1 MKKINERKYCEEQ
14 ISEFYNKIKE
24 DLGDDTLVCTHLGTF
39 SQSML
44 ISIVSLVE
52 RTLNMNGESNKLKKR
67 LIYIIIECIQN
78 IMFHSN
84 KSSGNHQ
91 LAYIIISKNDQ
102 GYSLYSSNSLD
113 VNHVD
118 FLVQKLDEF
127 LEVKVD
133 VLSKL
138 FTKKLANPAIEPSK
152 TGGIGLLTMIEK
164 SNKNF
169 NYEVLKISDKYA
181 LFFIQINLL
190 YKNFN

>member
-1 MKKINERKYCEEQ
+1 
-14 ISEFYNKIKE
+14 
-24 DLGDDTLVCTHLGTF
+24 
-39 SQSML
+39 
-44 ISIVSLVE
+44 
-52 RTLNMNGESNKLKKR
+52 
-67 LIYIIIECIQN
+67 
-78 IMFHSN
+78 MFHSN